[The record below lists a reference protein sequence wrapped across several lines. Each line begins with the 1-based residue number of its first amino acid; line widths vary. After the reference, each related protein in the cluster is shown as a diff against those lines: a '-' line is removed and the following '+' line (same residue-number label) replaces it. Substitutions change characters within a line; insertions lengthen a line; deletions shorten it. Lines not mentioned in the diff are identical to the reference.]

1 VRVYLDACCLNR
13 LTDNQDQARIR
24 EEAEAVEQIFRLI
37 RTNEVEWVSSDAL
50 SIEVANNPDRER
62 RDEAAV
68 LLSLATETPSLDRS
82 TIERAREIETVG
94 YGAFDALHMSAAESR
109 SADVLLTTDDRFIKR
124 AARGLGSPR
133 IRVLNPVEWLREWT
147 A

>member
-13 LTDNQDQARIR
+13 LTDDQHQARIR
-24 EEAEAVEQIFRLI
+24 EEAEAVEHIFRLV
-37 RTNEVEWVSSDAL
+37 RTRAVEWVSSDAL
-50 SIEVANNPDRER
+50 RIEVANNPDQER

-68 LLSLATETPSLDRS
+68 LLSLATETLSLDSS
-82 TIERAREIETVG
+82 TVERARALEAAG
-94 YGAFDALHMSAAESR
+94 YGAFDALHISAAESR

-133 IRVLNPVEWLREWT
+133 IRVVNPVEWLRERI